1 MSEKI
6 NFTLLGG
13 WILKA
18 EVDEENEVIHV
29 TLGNEKGQ
37 IAKKDLSN
45 YTGGH
50 LDEDTTSYV
59 LINEGSN

>member
-1 MSEKI
+1 MSERI

-13 WILKA
+13 WILQA

-29 TLGNEKGQ
+29 TLANERGQ
-37 IAKKDLSN
+37 IAKKDIAGYKL
-45 YTGGH
+45 GH
-50 LDEDTTSYV
+50 LDADTTSYV

>member
-13 WILKA
+13 WILQA
-18 EVDEENEVIHV
+18 EVDEENKVIHV
-29 TLGNEKGQ
+29 TLANENGE

-45 YTGGH
+45 YTQGY
-50 LDEDTTSYV
+50 LKEDTTSYV
-59 LINEGSN
+59 LINETNN

>member
-6 NFTLLGG
+6 NFTLLDG

-18 EVDEENEVIHV
+18 EVDEDNKVIHV
-29 TLGNEKGQ
+29 TLGNENGQ
-37 IAKKDLSN
+37 IAKKDLSS

-59 LINEGSN
+59 LINEANN

>member
-29 TLGNEKGQ
+29 TLGNERGQ
-37 IAKKDLSN
+37 IAKKDLAG
-45 YTGGH
+45 YKLGH
-50 LDEDTTSYV
+50 LDEATTSYV

>member
-6 NFTLLGG
+6 NFNLLGG
-13 WILKA
+13 WILQA

-29 TLGNEKGQ
+29 TLANEKGQ
-37 IAKKDLSN
+37 IAKKDLAG
-45 YTGGH
+45 YALGH
-50 LDEDTTSYV
+50 LDEATTSYV